1 MEEKSIIE
9 ENMIEAYKEPVPYI
23 VYQGT
28 MARFERIIRKLALV
42 IIIAVAMIFASNMAW
57 LYAWNMYDYESS
69 SVVVDSESKSNANY
83 IGASGI
89 INNGESD
96 SEKDGA
102 AKEER

>member
-28 MARFERIIRKLALV
+28 MARFERTVRRL
-42 IIIAVAMIFASNMAW
+42 IIAIIVAVIMIAASNVAW
-57 LYAWNMYDYESS
+57 LLVFNSYD
-69 SVVVDSESKSNANY
+69 VVSEEVAVDSQDGGNANY

-89 INNGESD
+89 INNGEGGS
-96 SEKDGA
+96 
-102 AKEER
+102 KEENAAQEE